1 MWCRGIG
8 SEPATTTST
17 DGSAIRTGETISQ
30 STDPASPPT
39 LVTRFSRAERAVHRA
54 VAVLLITCVTT
65 AAILYNGFLSV
76 PVGHRRLVK
85 LVHVYCGFAL
95 PIPILAGIAS
105 AAYRSDM
112 RRLNRFS
119 PSDWRWLRTRSR
131 RNGAIPVGKFNAG
144 QKLNAALSGGAIAV
158 LLATGALMYFP
169 HLARLSWRTGA
180 TFVHDWFALTLG
192 LLVLGHIRYAARDAG
207 SRRGMRTGVVTESW
221 ARAHHAA
228 WLEELLH
235 AAAVAVP
242 QSDDDLP
249 ASDAIRPASTRHER
263 DGTCP

>member
-1 MWCRGIG
+1 M
-8 SEPATTTST
+8 
-17 DGSAIRTGETISQ
+17 
-30 STDPASPPT
+30 
-39 LVTRFSRAERAVHRA
+39 
-54 VAVLLITCVTT
+54 LLITCVAT
-65 AAILYNGFLSV
+65 AAILYNGFLSA

-95 PIPILAGIAS
+95 PIPILLGIAS

-119 PSDWRWLRTRSR
+119 PSDWRWLRTRGR
-131 RNGAIPVGKFNAG
+131 RDGAIRVGKFNAG
-144 QKLNAALSGGAIAV
+144 QKLNGALSGGAIAV

-192 LLVLGHIRYAARDAG
+192 LLVLGHIRYVVRDAG
-207 SRRGMRTGVVTESW
+207 SRRGMRTGLVTESW

-228 WLEELLH
+228 WIEELQLQ
-235 AAAVAVP
+235 ATAVAGP
-242 QSDDDLP
+242 QSDDDNLP
-249 ASDAIRPASTRHER
+249 SSDAIRPASPEHER
-263 DGTCP
+263 FQSPP